1 MKHSFLLIT
10 SILIIAATSCNN
22 NSKTATE
29 VTTSDDTAKPTTVTN
44 KLPTT
49 TCYAYIKVKD
59 TVYLKLDKLSGAVTG
74 SLSYK
79 FYEKDSNKGE
89 IDGKLNGDTLIADY
103 KFMSEGI
110 LSTRQVIFL
119 IKDSTATEGYAVMEE
134 KNGKMVFKNINTV
147 DFTKGIVLRKTTC
160 KAD

>member
-1 MKHSFLLIT
+1 MKYGFLLIT

-29 VTTSDDTAKPTTVTN
+29 VITSDDTAKPTTVTN

-49 TCYAYIKVKD
+49 TCYAYIKLKD
-59 TVYLKLDKLSGAVTG
+59 TVYLKLEKLLGVVTG
-74 SLSYK
+74 NLSYK

-89 IDGKLNGDTLIADY
+89 LDGKLNGDTLIADY

-119 IKDSTATEGYAVMEE
+119 IKDSTATEGYAAMEE
-134 KNGKMVFKNINTV
+134 KNGKMVFKNSYAV

-160 KAD
+160 KAE

>member
-29 VTTSDDTAKPTTVTN
+29 VTTSDDTAKPVTVTN

-59 TVYLKLDKLSGAVTG
+59 TVYLKLKNFSGAVTG
-74 SLSYK
+74 NLSYK

-110 LSTRQVIFL
+110 LSTRQVLFL
-119 IKDSTATEGYAVMEE
+119 IKDSTATEGYAAMEE

-147 DFTKGIVLRKTTC
+147 DFTKGIALRKTTC